1 MKRNNNFIKYIFV
14 LVLFINKKNNCHAQI
29 QPNIGFQTSFNIK
42 EIFIGPS
49 VSLIIKDKL
58 LLKYSNTTKTEKL
71 DYRFLPNSDSTWEN
85 VYKNHF
91 FSAGWIFTKPYK
103 KIRMGTGLT
112 IVYQYDE
119 SNLYENSVLKSNY
132 IIRKGFPLL
141 DSKFRPFPLLL
152 PFFYLDLSVSNNLKL
167 VFNSSVIMNEIGIG
181 YRFGKSPIKPIVEE
195 KINKIDKK
203 GKVIFH

>member
-1 MKRNNNFIKYIFV
+1 MKRNNYIIKYFFI
-14 LVLFINKKNNCHAQI
+14 LVVMLTYKKYSYAQI
-29 QPNIGFQTSFNIK
+29 QPIIGFQTTYSFNGF
-42 EIFIGPS
+42 FIGPS
-49 VSLIIKDKL
+49 LGALIKDKL
-58 LLKYSNTTKTEKL
+58 LLKYSYTTRKEKS
-71 DYRFLPNSDSTWEN
+71 DYRFSPNSLTTWEDI
-85 VYKNHF
+85 YKNHF

-112 IVYQYDE
+112 LVYQYDE

-132 IIRKGFPLL
+132 LIQKGFPQI

-152 PFFYLDLSVSNNLKL
+152 PFFYLDLSLSKNLKL
-167 VFNSSVIMNEIGIG
+167 VFNSSIIINEIGIG

>member
-14 LVLFINKKNNCHAQI
+14 LLLFINIKNNCHAQI
-29 QPNIGFQTSFNIK
+29 QPNIGFQTSISSK

-49 VSLIIKDKL
+49 VSLVIKDKL
-58 LLKYSNTTKTEKL
+58 IIKYSYTAKTKKY
-71 DYRFLPNSDSTWEN
+71 DYGFLPNSDSTLEN

-119 SNLYENSVLKSNY
+119 SNLYENSVLKSNH
-132 IIRKGFPLL
+132 IIQKGFPL

-152 PFFYLDLSVSNNLKL
+152 PFFYLDLNVSNNLKL
-167 VFNSSVIMNEIGIG
+167 VFNTSIILNEIGIG